1 MLNNNHF
8 PMLEISDW
16 VKGNL
21 LSGEIIIGYIESL
34 SNLEGVAKVTIVTSD
49 NKDICG
55 KTVALLTSQLK
66 LLPAANVSNKE
77 QILFLIDLALSTGDE
92 EWFNE
97 LSSKLNS
104 MTQLIKEVIA

>member
-8 PMLEISDW
+8 PMLEQGDW

-21 LSGEIIIGYIESL
+21 LSGELIIGYIDLL
-34 SNLEGVAKVTIVTSD
+34 SILEGVAKVTIVTSD

-66 LLPAANVSNKE
+66 RLPAANVTNKE
-77 QILFLIDLALSTGDE
+77 QILFQIDLALATGDE

-97 LSSKLNS
+97 LSAKLHSINK
-104 MTQLIKEVIA
+104 LVKAVNA